1 MSKSYS
7 KIRHMQE
14 SNQRL
19 ENNFLNE
26 QNANIAGLKARVG
39 ASLGN
44 IFRGADEDRSP
55 AIEAAFARIKA
66 KSDQLYNSLTDYS
79 TDLQKTFTDRE
90 REMYNSIQKTSGNTE
105 QQQNIVNNLQKQV
118 DSETDENKKE
128 KLQEKL
134 AKETEKLGRL
144 NTKTQNYQG
153 RNEQLRNGLGVLT
166 KKIDELQKTILD
178 FNPKFM
184 KM

>member
-1 MSKSYS
+1 
-7 KIRHMQE
+7 
-14 SNQRL
+14 
-19 ENNFLNE
+19 
-26 QNANIAGLKARVG
+26 
-39 ASLGN
+39 
-44 IFRGADEDRSP
+44 
-55 AIEAAFARIKA
+55 
-66 KSDQLYNSLTDYS
+66 
-79 TDLQKTFTDRE
+79 
-90 REMYNSIQKTSGNTE
+90 MYNSIQKTSGNAE
-105 QQQNIVNNLQKQV
+105 QQQTVVNNLQKQV

-134 AKETEKLGRL
+134 AKETEKLNRL

>member
-26 QNANIAGLKARVG
+26 QNANLAGLKARVG

-44 IFRGADEDRSP
+44 IFTGADQDRSP

-66 KSDQLYNSLTDYS
+66 KSDQLYNSLTD
-79 TDLQKTFTDRE
+79 LQKTFTDRE
-90 REMYNSIQKTSGNTE
+90 REMYNSIQKTSGNAE

-153 RNEQLRNGLGVLT
+153 RNEQLRNSLGVLT

>member
-1 MSKSYS
+1 MNKSYS
-7 KIRHMQE
+7 KIRHIQE
-14 SNQRL
+14 SNRRL
-19 ENNFLNE
+19 EETLLNE
-26 QNANIAGLKARVG
+26 QNANLAGLKARVG

-44 IFRGADEDRSP
+44 VFTGADKDRSP

-66 KSDQLYNSLTDYS
+66 KSDQLYYSLTDYS

-90 REMYNSIQKTSGNTE
+90 REMYNSIQKTSGNAE
-105 QQQNIVNNLQKQV
+105 QQKIMVDALQKQV
-118 DSETDENKKE
+118 DSEPDENKKV

-134 AKETEKLGRL
+134 AKETEKLNRL

-153 RNEQLRNGLGVLT
+153 RNEQLRNGLGVLKT
-166 KKIDELQKTILD
+166 KIDELQKTILD

-184 KM
+184 NM